1 MTSRLKDAISL
12 LIYDTIQARH
22 TIFMVKS
29 LSLSD
34 DLDANI
40 VNAKSHERPFLV
52 AMFLLIYIAYG
63 ALGRD
68 VFYNHMN
75 SATAAL
81 DDPIGRVLP
90 YIRVSACILSFM
102 VITMSAGL
110 TWTISKIP
118 LMFMPFCVLALAS
131 SAWSDEPK
139 QTISNALMVT
149 AMWLALP
156 PIIHRIGLAQAMRSS
171 LILISVVVIISAAL
185 AILVPSIGTHTGTE
199 IVQAVH
205 AGRWRGIFSH
215 KNGLGP
221 WAAYG
226 SIFLF
231 THSRFCG
238 GWAIYWWVARACAL
252 MCLFFSGSAT
262 SLALMAFI
270 FGTWCGFMLLRR
282 QRLSIVMSAAFFIGI
297 LGIFVFVFFQ
307 DSVFGL
313 LQRDSNLT
321 GRTEI
326 WSIANGFI
334 EQRPWFGSGYQ
345 TLGGPEFLNQ
355 LLLFFLQPIPGP
367 ESGYYCLLM
376 ELGIFGMVF
385 LFVPFWASIK
395 NGMEWLKYVKLED
408 RAGIEFFLIMQ
419 LATLVLAISE
429 SNALVSTGFD
439 GVIAFTG
446 MFALLTTP
454 KSPDKSLKGEFR
466 LAKFLPKP

>member
-1 MTSRLKDAISL
+1 MAHNST
-12 LIYDTIQARH
+12 LI
-22 TIFMVKS
+22 
-29 LSLSD
+29 D
-34 DLDANI
+34 DLDAKI
-40 VNAKSHERPFLV
+40 VGAKSHERPFLV

-68 VFYNHMN
+68 IFFNHMN

-90 YIRVSACILSFM
+90 YIRVFTCILSFM

-131 SAWSDEPK
+131 TFWSDDPK
-139 QTISNALMVT
+139 QTLSNGLMVT

-156 PIIHRIGLAQAMRSS
+156 PIIHRVGLAQAMRSS
-171 LILISVVVIISAAL
+171 IILISIVVIISAAL
-185 AILVPSIGTHTGTE
+185 AILVPSIGTHTGME
-199 IVQAVH
+199 VVQMVH
-205 AGRWRGIFSH
+205 AGRWRGIFAH

-231 THSRFCG
+231 THSKYCG
-238 GWAIYWWVARACAL
+238 GWPLYWWVARASAL

-270 FGTWCGFMLLRR
+270 LGTWSGFMMLRR
-282 QRLSIVMSAAFFIGI
+282 QRSSVVMLTAAAMSI
-297 LGIFVFVFFQ
+297 LGLFIFIFFQ
-307 DSVFGL
+307 DFVFSL
-313 LQRDSNLT
+313 LQRDANLT

-326 WSIANGFI
+326 WRIANGFV

-345 TLGGPEFLNQ
+345 TLGGTEFLNQ
-355 LLLFFLQPIPGP
+355 LLLSFTQPIPGP

-376 ELGIFGMVF
+376 ELGIFGLAF
-385 LFVPFWASIK
+385 FFVPFWTSIK
-395 NGMEWLKYVKLED
+395 NGFEWLKYVKIED
-408 RAGIEFFLIMQ
+408 RAAIEFFVTMQ
-419 LATLVLAISE
+419 LATLLLAISE

-454 KSPDKSLKGEFR
+454 KSPDKRLKGEFR
-466 LAKFLPKP
+466 LAKYWTQ